1 MSLASPSS
9 SAIDGAAFRLGIA
22 AARFNQKLV
31 DELLL
36 QVRAHLQA
44 AGVRK
49 KKLTVVRVPG
59 SNELPAAAQLL
70 ARSGKFDAL
79 IALGVLIRGDTLHFE
94 FIADA
99 ATHALQRVA
108 LDANTPVINGIIVAE
123 NSAQA
128 EARCLGKI
136 GRGAEF
142 AHAALEM
149 AALKRKFRK

>member
-1 MSLASPSS
+1 MSLASPAA
-9 SAIDGAAFRLGIA
+9 SAIHGTAFRIGIA
-22 AARFNQKLV
+22 AARFNERLV
-31 DELLL
+31 DELLR

-59 SNELPAAAQLL
+59 SSELPVAVQLL
-70 ARSGKFDAL
+70 ARRGKFDAL

-94 FIADA
+94 FVAGA

-108 LDANTPVINGIIVAE
+108 LDAGIPVINGIIVAE

-128 EARCLGKI
+128 EARCLGRI

-142 AHAALEM
+142 AHAAIAM
-149 AALKRKFRK
+149 AALKRSFKK